1 MRCRRVGLNA
11 ARHDAALQVGL
22 ERVAVLLG
30 LGLGLGVE
38 GGEVGPVEQLT
49 LDARLDAAVLLL
61 NVLRPCVK
69 HMRKGG

>member
-22 ERVAVLLG
+22 ERVAVL